1 MPQVL
6 KNILIVTVLFLI
18 FSLSAVP
25 SLAANSVSAKRVQNW
40 AKVDS
45 GRELFFDFIY
55 PQANRPIVVLLN
67 GLTATTKNW
76 EVLAQS
82 LAARGIG
89 VLRFDFYG
97 QGMTLAK
104 YGAPKAAIN
113 FRNQAEDLKSLLVKL
128 NIPQPYNFVGHSYGG
143 GISQAF
149 IEKYP
154 RLIKNV
160 ILMAPYTRPVDS
172 QDFWI
177 QSQVLATKMVPPFMF
192 MDRDELYDY
201 YLKNLI
207 YSTYPMA
214 EPSIVKVP
222 NKLES
227 TFRLVQGIRK
237 YLPELI
243 ADKLPPGTVHL
254 MVGGN
259 DTLVL
264 PYVMDT
270 FWRKANPK
278 ARMSRIFLQ
287 STNHYIN
294 DVAPKFSAAW
304 ITQIVAGNPLL
315 FAGKD
320 FVGYPWLGYAD
331 AVNGPKLILE
341 RE

>member
-6 KNILIVTVLFLI
+6 KNVLVVTLTFI
-18 FSLSAVP
+18 TFTLSAVS
-25 SLAANSVSAKRVQNW
+25 SLAVAGKTQRAQGWV
-40 AKVDS
+40 KVES
-45 GRELFFDFIY
+45 GRELFVDVIY
-55 PQANRPIVVLLN
+55 PQQNMPVVVLLN
-67 GLTATTKNW
+67 GLTATTKSW
-76 EVLAQS
+76 DVLTQALAQK
-82 LAARGIG
+82 GIG
-89 VLRFDFYG
+89 VVRFDFYG

-104 YGAPKAAIN
+104 YGAPKEAVN
-113 FRNQAEDLKSLLVKL
+113 FRNQADDLKSLLVKL
-128 NIPQPYNFVGHSYGG
+128 NVAAPYNFVGHSYGG

-154 RLIKNV
+154 QLIKNV

-177 QSQVLATKMVPPFMF
+177 QSQVIATKMVPPFMF
-192 MDRDELYDY
+192 MDREQLYDY
-201 YLKNLI
+201 YLRNLI
-207 YSTYPMA
+207 YTTYPLA
-214 EPSIVKVP
+214 EPSILQVP
-222 NKLES
+222 NKLEA
-227 TFRLVQGIRK
+227 TFRLVQGIRR

-243 ADKLPPGTVHL
+243 ADKLPAGTVHL
-254 MVGGN
+254 MQGMG

-287 STNHYIN
+287 NTNHYIN

-304 ITQIVAGNPLL
+304 IAQIVGGNKLL
-315 FAGKD
+315 FAGKN
-320 FVGYPWLGYAD
+320 FIGYPWLGYAD
-331 AVNGPKLILE
+331 AGGGVKLTLD

>member
-6 KNILIVTVLFLI
+6 KNTLIIVLTFVA
-18 FSLSAVP
+18 FTFTAVQ
-25 SLAANSVSAKRVQNW
+25 SLAVAGKTPRVQSW
-40 AKVDS
+40 VKVDS
-45 GRELFFDFIY
+45 GRELFVDIIY
-55 PQANRPIVVLLN
+55 PQQNMPIVVLLN
-67 GLTATTKNW
+67 GLTATTQNW

-82 LAARGIG
+82 LAQKGIG
-89 VLRFDFYG
+89 VVRFDFYG

-104 YGAPKAAIN
+104 YGAPKGAISYK
-113 FRNQAEDLKSLLVKL
+113 NQADDLKSLLVKL
-128 NIPQPYNFVGHSYGG
+128 NVPQPYNFVGHSYGG

-154 RLIKNV
+154 QLIKNV

-177 QSQVLATKMVPPFMF
+177 QSQVIATKMVPPFMF
-192 MDRDELYDY
+192 MDRDQLYDY
-201 YLKNLI
+201 YLRNLI
-207 YSTYPMA
+207 FTTYPLA
-214 EPSIVKVP
+214 EPSILKVP
-222 NKLES
+222 NKLEA

-243 ADKLPPGTVHL
+243 ANKLPAGTVHL
-254 MVGGN
+254 MLGAN

-270 FWRKANPK
+270 FWRNANPK
-278 ARMSRIFLQ
+278 ARMSRILLQ

-304 ITQIVAGNPLL
+304 IAQIVGGNKLL

-320 FVGYPWLGYAD
+320 FIGYPWLGYAD
-331 AVNGPKLILE
+331 AGGGVKLPLD